1 MEHLSIGDRIKR
13 IRKEKN
19 LSQHDLAVISGVA
32 QQTISNAETGRNDP
46 NSESLRLLADA
57 LGVSKSELLGEDV
70 LLSDHKLTPREFKM
84 ISEFRKLNP
93 VGQKQLIEL
102 ATFYQ
107 TKEEYKRR

>member
-1 MEHLSIGDRIKR
+1 MEHESIGDRIKR
-13 IRKEKN
+13 IRKSKN
-19 LSQHDLAVISGVA
+19 LSQHDLAVISGIA

-57 LGVSKSELLGEDV
+57 LGVSKSELLGEDII
-70 LLSDHKLTPREFKM
+70 LSDHKLTPREYSM

-93 VGQKQLIEL
+93 AGQKHLIEL

-107 TKEEYKRR
+107 TKDEYKRS